1 MPKTVVVWHREVPR
15 EEQQGKW
22 IPITINGQTVR
33 LSLGEKIEVSDKL
46 YSYLTEKIP
55 VYAFGE
61 VRSLDSSPRVMGSMT
76 RFEVETL

>member
-1 MPKTVVVWHREVPR
+1 
-15 EEQQGKW
+15 
-22 IPITINGQTVR
+22 
-33 LSLGEKIEVSDKL
+33 
-46 YSYLTEKIP
+46 